1 MKCLCNHCSAKIEL
15 EEGVA
20 GQAVTCPVCEQET
33 ILYDLEKQNKDYQ
46 EERATKRK
54 EKLDKA
60 KLLAGDT
67 LDIASDIGT
76 TAASFGMFAFRSTMQ
91 FIGLFVAVS
100 LFVALLGFA
109 YFEAGTT
116 GILLWL
122 ILVVNVGY
130 LREIKAAIVNQNR

>member
-1 MKCLCNHCSAKIEL
+1 MKSLCNHCSARIEL

-20 GQAVTCPVCEQET
+20 GQEVTCPVCEQET
-33 ILYDLEKQNKDYQ
+33 ILYDLEKQNKKIQ
-46 EERATKRK
+46 EARTAKRK
-54 EKLDKA
+54 EKIERA

-67 LDIASDIGT
+67 MDIASEIGAS
-76 TAASFGMFAFRSTMQ
+76 AASFGVFAFRSTLE

-100 LFVALLGFA
+100 LLVALLGFA
-109 YFEAGTT
+109 YLEAGTT

-122 ILVVNVGY
+122 ILVVNVSY

>member
-100 LFVALLGFA
+100 LLVALLGFA

>member
-116 GILLWL
+116 GTLLWL

>member
-60 KLLAGDT
+60 KLLAGNT

-100 LFVALLGFA
+100 LLVALLGFA

>member
-60 KLLAGDT
+60 KLLAGNT